1 MFVVNP
7 PLLYSYG
14 ILLLFLF
21 PRDLSS
27 FLRQSFTQRS
37 VADMLPATFIP

>member
-1 MFVVNP
+1 VGVIT
-7 PLLYSYG
+7 SYG

-27 FLRQSFTQRS
+27 FL
-37 VADMLPATFIP
+37 